1 MEQEIRIEKKNHRLN
16 VTVYPDFVEVTVF
29 MSDDDYF
36 NVTLNSSRMSATA
49 SSRSSRWHSKSRR
62 HIKSAR

>member
-29 MSDDDYF
+29 MSDDAQLLEDER
-36 NVTLNSSRMSATA
+36 NRQG
-49 SSRSSRWHSKSRR
+49 
-62 HIKSAR
+62 